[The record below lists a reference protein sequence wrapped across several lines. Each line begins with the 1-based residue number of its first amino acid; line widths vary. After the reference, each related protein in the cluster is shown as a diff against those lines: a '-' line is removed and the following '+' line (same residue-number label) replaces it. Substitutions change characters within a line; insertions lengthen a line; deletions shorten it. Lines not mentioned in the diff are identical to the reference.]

1 MNSARRPPF
10 PRPLLAFWGLRILP
24 VWILI
29 ALAIFIIQI
38 AICGIVHDNE
48 KVKALIRFI
57 DVLPPMVKTAL
68 GGEGL
73 ESGHVSGL
81 IGIGYQHPLVLLLYM
96 LFAVGVPSSFL
107 TGEVQN
113 GTMELILSRWATKT
127 QVFLCALILTLAGMF
142 ALVIVMFLGTCVATG
157 IYHFK
162 EPVPLRLFFITAIN
176 GGLLAAAC
184 GAVALFSVSFFQR
197 TSTAVAVSSGFLVV
211 NFLASVLSK
220 WWPVLE
226 FLGPATL
233 FHYVDGPYIFS
244 RGAWPL
250 GDMAILVAVT
260 IVACGCGGVIWHR
273 RDLPLGLSDST
284 ESF

>member
-1 MNSARRPPF
+1 MSSPARPSF
-10 PRPLLAFWGLRILP
+10 PRPLLNFWGLRVLP
-24 VWILI
+24 AWILI
-29 ALAIFIIQI
+29 GLAIFIIQI

-68 GGEGL
+68 GGEAL
-73 ESGHVSGL
+73 ESGRVSGL
-81 IGIGYQHPLVLLLYM
+81 IGIGYQHPLILLLYM

-127 QVFLCALILTLAGMF
+127 QIYLCAAILTLGGMF
-142 ALVIVMFLGTCVATG
+142 ALVLVMYGGTCVGTA
-157 IYHFK
+157 IYHFS
-162 EPVPLRLFFITAIN
+162 EPVPLRLFFITAVN

-184 GAVALFSVSFFQR
+184 GAISLLSASFFQR
-197 TSTAVAVSSGFLVV
+197 TSTAVAVSSGFLVL

-244 RGAWPL
+244 RGAWPI
-250 GDMAILVAVT
+250 GDMTILTAVMGLASG
-260 IVACGCGGVIWHR
+260 VGGIIWHR
-273 RDLPLGLSDST
+273 RDLPL
-284 ESF
+284 